1 MYSRTICNFRTISYI
16 NGSGEFFV
24 YWGNVAN
31 FHTRPTFLQNWE
43 RRTGVSYEAEM
54 SWIWSGAM
62 QSTSANLSYIGQSCR
77 LQPELLWII
86 LINQTILFHACTPAL
101 QWYCDWLNDWSAK
114 FVCSCNTRPVTG
126 VILSRTTHTPQLQNH
141 RTQWHVFLLLLHEL
155 KSHYRGFISMVTRW
169 IGTWVCPRAG
179 LEAVGK
185 IKMFF
190 PCHNTNLG
198 RPARILVTVQTAY
211 FKRD

>member
-1 MYSRTICNFRTISYI
+1 MRAHPPYSDTVIDWMIDHLSSSVVVTRDQLLVWSY
-16 NGSGEFFV
+16 
-24 YWGNVAN
+24 
-31 FHTRPTFLQNWE
+31 L
-43 RRTGVSYEAEM
+43 
-54 SWIWSGAM
+54 
-62 QSTSANLSYIGQSCR
+62 
-77 LQPELLWII
+77 ELL
-86 LINQTILFHACTPAL
+86 TR
-101 QWYCDWLNDWSAK
+101 LNYKITEPSGM
-114 FVCSCNTRPVTG
+114 CSCCYYM
-126 VILSRTTHTPQLQNH
+126 SC
-141 RTQWHVFLLLLHEL
+141 

-190 PCHNTNLG
+190 PCHNSNPG